1 MALKDGAS
9 IFLRDCTVLLLH
21 MDVAFLHGYTFY
33 RLDIGFYMNE
43 ELYCTVCHQL
53 PTPLVSSGGS
63 PGLGGT

>member
-43 ELYCTVCHQL
+43 ELYCTVCH
-53 PTPLVSSGGS
+53 
-63 PGLGGT
+63 